1 MIHVM
6 ISVGLQPWGDIKIT
20 ITDTSIILQWYC
32 VVITMNAQNISMSQ
46 QATWNVVK
54 TTWENLNYG
63 PALFIYLGQIGGKPF
78 FIWNL
83 WVDFRLLFSGVLGLM
98 CGSAMA
104 CGVKRILT
112 TKETSLEEVLA
123 GEESSEDVYM
133 DYNTGTMKTRSNPK
147 K

>member
-1 MIHVM
+1 
-6 ISVGLQPWGDIKIT
+6 
-20 ITDTSIILQWYC
+20 
-32 VVITMNAQNISMSQ
+32 
-46 QATWNVVK
+46 
-54 TTWENLNYG
+54 
-63 PALFIYLGQIGGKPF
+63 
-78 FIWNL
+78 
-83 WVDFRLLFSGVLGLM
+83 M